1 LVLGLGIDDDPG
13 EVLARIHIDAPRAAE
28 LLRALEEAACRV
40 IRRQHDI
47 VDVWVPS
54 TTDDEQ
60 ARVELIFFLRAWV
73 LDHPGPNLRV
83 SRYG

>member
-1 LVLGLGIDDDPG
+1 MLT
-13 EVLARIHIDAPRAAE
+13 RIHIDAPWAAE

-40 IRRQHDI
+40 IRRHDDI

-60 ARVELIFFLRAWV
+60 ARVELSFFLSAWV
-73 LDHPGPNLRV
+73 LDYPGANLRV